1 MTHSLTRFLIG
12 LTYFKLKHVTKL
24 GAIFEILKFRQKEQ
38 NNISKFSKFFS
49 IISSPSHLSGHY
61 PA

>member
-24 GAIFEILKFRQKEQ
+24 GAIFEILKFRQKEFKQ
-38 NNISKFSKFFS
+38 K
-49 IISSPSHLSGHY
+49 IIFKIFEIFSPSFG
-61 PA
+61 